1 MTDAEPEL
9 PRAIAL
15 AWGIAANPQRGPKRE
30 LSIERIVDA
39 AIELADAGGL
49 QAVSMAS
56 IAGSLGFTTMSLYRY
71 VTAKDD
77 LVLLMQ
83 EQAHGVPPETIGEAP
98 DWRSALRSWSGAQLD
113 VYRRH
118 PWLLDIPISGTP
130 TTPNAMAW
138 LDAAIGALRSTP
150 LDDEEKIAVCLA
162 IMGQT
167 RWQGVVERGY
177 VSAAAAAGTS
187 TDELDR
193 VAETALAQL
202 VTPEAFP
209 EVARLVANGVF
220 SSDDDPFVF
229 GLDRLLDGVEFY
241 LQHRP
246 ADGRVPSPPSDED
259 PVEVLHDK
267 RVREAQKA
275 IREAEKQLREARKRE
290 REARK
295 AARDRLKT

>member
-1 MTDAEPEL
+1 MTDADLEL
-9 PRAIAL
+9 PRGIAL
-15 AWGIAANPQRGPKRE
+15 AWGVAANPQRGPKRE

-56 IAGSLGFTTMSLYRY
+56 VAGSLGFTTMSLYRY

-83 EQAHGVPPETIGEAP
+83 EQAHGVPPEAVREATG
-98 DWRSALRSWSGAQLD
+98 WREALRRWSAAQLD

-130 TTPNAMAW
+130 TTPNSMAW
-138 LDAAIGALRSTP
+138 LDSAIAALATTP
-150 LDDEEKIAVCLA
+150 LDDDEKIAVCLA
-162 IMGQT
+162 VMGHT
-167 RWQGVVERGY
+167 RWQGTVERGY
-177 VSAAAAAGTS
+177 LDAAAAAGTS
-187 TDELDR
+187 TDEVDR
-193 VAETALAQL
+193 LAESALARL

-209 EVARLVANGVF
+209 EVARLVATGVF
-220 SSDDDPFVF
+220 TSPDDPFVF
-229 GLDRLLDGVEFY
+229 ALDRLFDGVEFY

-246 ADGRVPSPPSDED
+246 ADRPAPTPPPED
-259 PVEVLHDK
+259 PDEVLHDK
-267 RVREAQKA
+267 RVREAQKGV
-275 IREAEKQLREARKRE
+275 REVEKALREARKKE

-295 AARDRLKT
+295 AARERLGRS